1 MKFVK
6 IIASKKKILLLAMVY
21 AFLSCDKI
29 EGPYKE
35 IHNSGNDTN
44 VYVQKVLIEDFTG
57 HRCGN
62 CPRAHEKL
70 HQILSLYGNKVIG
83 VALHSG
89 FFAMPLPPN
98 YPADF
103 RTTEADE
110 IANTFGVTQWPI
122 GMVNRTEYNG
132 NMLLSHDAWTE
143 AVEVLLQQQ
152 PRAYISINST
162 YSSANSNVD
171 ASISVK
177 ILQNISEQVKMS
189 VFLTED
195 SIISAQT
202 DYDQN
207 PTLIPNYLHMHV
219 FRASF
224 NGTWGTEVPIST
236 KQVGDTILRNFN
248 LTWNNAWIKKNC
260 HIVAFI
266 YDVATN
272 HIIQVEQADIQ

>member
-6 IIASKKKILLLAMVY
+6 IILSNVILLIAIVSVFW
-21 AFLSCDKI
+21 ACDKI

-35 IHNSGNDTN
+35 VHNAGNDTN
-44 VYVQKVLIEDFTG
+44 VYVQKVMIEDFTG

-70 HQILSLYGNKVIG
+70 HQILALYGNKVVG
-83 VALHSG
+83 MALHSG
-89 FFAMPLPPN
+89 FFATPLPPS

-103 RTTEADE
+103 RTIEADE

-132 NMLLSHDAWTE
+132 SILLSHDAWTE
-143 AVEVLLQQQ
+143 AVEALVQQQ
-152 PRAYISINST
+152 PRAHISINST
-162 YSSANSNVD
+162 YNSTNSNIN

-177 ILQNISEQVKMS
+177 ILQNISEQVKMC

-224 NGTWGTEVPIST
+224 NGTWGTEVPISS
-236 KQVGDTILRNFN
+236 KQVGDTLLRN
-248 LTWNNAWIKKNC
+248 LKLSWNNAWVKKNC
-260 HIVAFI
+260 HVVAFI
-266 YDVATN
+266 YDIATN
-272 HIIQVEQADIQ
+272 HVIQVDQASVQ